1 MGKNNSISL
10 EGFFM
15 SEYMIISLVCLFAM
29 LAGCR
34 GKTNKAGSNQTV
46 NPDVQAVVN
55 NVSQKQY
62 RTYHLDI
69 ENMGLG
75 MYGGAHYDMGY
86 RNRDGWEG
94 LGSLGNQEARLYI
107 MDTFRAMGLRVS
119 EQGSYLNVVG
129 ELTGTTTPENIYI
142 ISSHYDHLEGD
153 MPGGDDNASGTAGV
167 LEAARVLSQYQFG
180 STIRFICFN
189 AEEDKQI
196 GSKDYVNKH
205 VIPNA
210 EKIVGMINIEM
221 ILRPGSDANP
231 HTVIDAELE
240 AQSKHPPSVAWARE
254 FLQAAI
260 DYVPSLIVNDT
271 IIDCE
276 STSDN
281 DAFLNN
287 GYPAFLVLENS
298 LPDFWIA
305 NKYYHGFNDASDR
318 LANDPDSPSGVT
330 YDFAFAT
337 DVTRAVVALIAQE
350 AVLVPEPVQ
359 R

>member
-1 MGKNNSISL
+1 MRNRSNTSVVLTTAVLLFVSMASL
-10 EGFFM
+10 
-15 SEYMIISLVCLFAM
+15 SQTTADPTI
-29 LAGCR
+29 
-34 GKTNKAGSNQTV
+34 QTV
-46 NPDVQAVVN
+46 ANR
-55 NVSQKQY
+55 VSQTHY
-62 RTYHLDI
+62 RMYHKDV

-75 MYGGAHYDMGY
+75 LYGGARYDMGY

-94 LGSLGNQEARLYI
+94 PGSLGNQEARLYI
-107 MDTFRAMGLRVS
+107 QDVFKAMGLSVS
-119 EQGSYLNVVG
+119 VQGSYLNVVG
-129 ELTGTTTPENIYI
+129 ELIGTTTPENIYI
-142 ISSHYDHLEGD
+142 IGCHYDHLEGD

-167 LEAARVLSQYQFG
+167 LEAARVLSQFQFA

-196 GSKDYVNKH
+196 GSKDYVSKH

-210 EKIVGMINIEM
+210 EKIVGMINIDM

-240 AQSKHPPSVAWARE
+240 AQSKHPPSVALARE
-254 FLQAAI
+254 FLQAAS

-298 LPDFWIA
+298 LPDFWEA
-305 NKYYHGFNDASDR
+305 NSYFHKSDDASDR
-318 LANDPDSPSGVT
+318 LANDSGSPSGVT
-330 YDFAFAT
+330 YDFDFAT
-337 DVTRAVVALIAQE
+337 DVTRAVVAFITQK
-350 AVLVPEPVQ
+350 AVLVQ
-359 R
+359 

>member
-1 MGKNNSISL
+1 MRNCSNTSVVL
-10 EGFFM
+10 TTAV
-15 SEYMIISLVCLFAM
+15 LLFVSM
-29 LAGCR
+29 AGLSQ
-34 GKTNKAGSNQTV
+34 TSADLTIQTV
-46 NPDVQAVVN
+46 ANQ
-55 NVSQKQY
+55 VSQTHY
-62 RTYHLDI
+62 RTYHKDV

-75 MYGGAHYDMGY
+75 LYGGARYDMGY

-94 LGSLGNQEARLYI
+94 FGSLGNQEARLYI
-107 MDTFRAMGLRVS
+107 QDVFKAMGLSVS
-119 EQGSYLNVVG
+119 VQGRYLNVVG

-142 ISSHYDHLEGD
+142 IGCHYDHIEGD

-167 LEAARVLSQYQFG
+167 LEAARVLSQFQFA

-196 GSKDYVNKH
+196 GSKDYVSKH
-205 VIPNA
+205 VIPSA

-221 ILRPGSDANP
+221 ILRPGSDVNP

-240 AQSKHPPSVAWARE
+240 AQSKHPPSVALARE
-254 FLQAAI
+254 FLQAAS

-298 LPDFWIA
+298 LPDFWEA
-305 NKYYHGFNDASDR
+305 NSYYHKSEDASDR
-318 LANDPDSPSGVT
+318 LANDSGSPSGVT

-337 DVTRAVVALIAQE
+337 DVTRAVVAFITQK
-350 AVLVPEPVQ
+350 AVLVQ
-359 R
+359 

>member
-1 MGKNNSISL
+1 MGKKISISRK
-10 EGFFM
+10 GFFM
-15 SEYMIISLVCLFAM
+15 SEYMIISLVCLVAM

-55 NVSQKQY
+55 SVSQKQY
-62 RTYHLDI
+62 RTYHLNI

-75 MYGGAHYDMGY
+75 MYGGAQYDMGY

-129 ELTGTTTPENIYI
+129 ELTGTTIPENIYI

-189 AEEDKQI
+189 AEEDKQT

-210 EKIVGMINIEM
+210 EKIIGMINIEM

-254 FLQAAI
+254 FLQAAN
-260 DYVPSLIVNDT
+260 DY
-271 IIDCE
+271 
-276 STSDN
+276 
-281 DAFLNN
+281 AFLNN

-298 LPDFWIA
+298 LPDFWVA
-305 NKYYHGFNDASDR
+305 NSYFHKSDDASDR
-318 LANDPDSPSGVT
+318 LANDADSPSGVT

-337 DVTRAVVALIAQE
+337 DVTRAVVALITQE